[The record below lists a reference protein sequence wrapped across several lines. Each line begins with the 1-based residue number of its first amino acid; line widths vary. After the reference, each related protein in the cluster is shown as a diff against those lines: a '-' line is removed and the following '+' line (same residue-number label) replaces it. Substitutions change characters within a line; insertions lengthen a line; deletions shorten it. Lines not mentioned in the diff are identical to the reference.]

1 MPGRWLT
8 CGALLATTCAISL
21 PETLPLTAQQST
33 TSTAAIEGFSDAELQ
48 KFATLLPIDGHTHIY
63 RYTPEYIALLNRLHM
78 HTLDIMVVSDNAHA
92 ERKDLVRE
100 SNDVFNLAHKSG
112 HRVFAC
118 TTFDAYRFND
128 RDFAAHAIIG
138 LNQAFAQGAIAAKVW
153 KNIGLEVKDSKG
165 NYILPDNPTLTPI
178 YRDITA
184 KHMTLIMHIADPDT
198 AWLPPNSHATDQS
211 YYVEHPE
218 WYMYKIA
225 GAPSKEQVLAARDH
239 VLRDNPNLRVVGA
252 HLGSMEA
259 DFGRI
264 AATLD
269 RYPNFAVDLTARMPY
284 IMKLPRTEAIAFFK
298 KYQDRLIYGTDD
310 TLYPDADVQEFIR
323 DAENTYARDWR
334 FLSTDATFS
343 VRGIES
349 QGLALPESI
358 LQKIYHDNAV
368 HWYPGMQ

>member
-1 MPGRWLT
+1 MPGRGLT
-8 CGALLATTCAISL
+8 YGTLLAMTCAISL
-21 PETLPLTAQQST
+21 HEALPLTVQQRAT
-33 TSTAAIEGFSDAELQ
+33 NAAAIEGFSGAELQ
-48 KFATLLPIDGHTHIY
+48 KFAALRPIDGHTHIY
-63 RYTPEYIALLNRLHM
+63 RYTPEYTALLNKLHM

-92 ERKDLVRE
+92 ERKDLAKE
-100 SNDVFNLAHKSG
+100 SHDVFNLVDKSD

-128 RDFAAHAIIG
+128 RDFVAHAIIG
-138 LNQAFAQGAIAAKVW
+138 LNQAFAQGAVAAKVW
-153 KNIGLEVKDSKG
+153 KNIGLEVRDDKG
-165 NYILPDNPTLTPI
+165 NYIMPDNPALSPI
-178 YRDITA
+178 YRDIAA
-184 KHMTLIMHIADPDT
+184 KRKTLIMHIADPDA

-211 YYVEHPE
+211 YYTEHPE

-225 GAPSKEQVLAARDH
+225 GAPSKEQVLEARDH

-264 AATLD
+264 AVTLD

-284 IMKLPRTEAIAFFK
+284 IMKLPRAEAIAFFT
-298 KYQDRLIYGTDD
+298 KYQDRIIYGTDE

-323 DAENTYARDWR
+323 DTENTYTRDWR

-343 VRGIES
+343 FRGIES
-349 QGLALPESI
+349 VGLALPESI
-358 LQKIYHDNAV
+358 LRKIYRDNAV
-368 HWYPGMQ
+368 HWYPGMR

>member
-8 CGALLATTCAISL
+8 YGALLATTCAISL

-100 SNDVFNLAHKSG
+100 SNDVFNLTHKSG

-165 NYILPDNPTLTPI
+165 NYILPDNPALTPI
-178 YRDITA
+178 YRDIAA
-184 KHMTLIMHIADPDT
+184 KHKTLIMHIADPDT

-211 YYVEHPE
+211 YYTEHPE

-225 GAPSKEQVLAARDH
+225 GAPSKEQVLEARDH

-264 AATLD
+264 AVTLD

-284 IMKLPRTEAIAFFK
+284 IMKLPRAEAIAFFT
-298 KYQDRLIYGTDD
+298 KYQDRIIYGTDE
-310 TLYPDADVQEFIR
+310 TLYPDANVQEFIH
-323 DAENTYARDWR
+323 DAENTYAHDWR

-343 VRGIES
+343 IRGIES

-358 LQKIYHDNAV
+358 LRKIYHDNAV
-368 HWYPGMQ
+368 HWYPGMR

>member
-1 MPGRWLT
+1 MRQRWIT
-8 CGALLATTCAISL
+8 CGALFAAACTISL
-21 PETLPLTAQQST
+21 HVPLPLNAQRIVKND
-33 TSTAAIEGFSDAELQ
+33 AAVKGFSDTELR
-48 KFATLLPIDGHTHIY
+48 KFAEIRPIDSHTHIY
-63 RYTPEYIALLNRLHM
+63 EYTREYIALLNKLQM

-92 ERKDLVRE
+92 ERKDLVKE
-100 SNDVFNLAHKSG
+100 SHDVFDLVHKSD

-128 RDFAAHAIIG
+128 RDFVQHAIIG
-138 LNQAFAQGAIAAKVW
+138 LNQSFDQGTLAAKVW
-153 KNIGLEVKDSKG
+153 KNIGLEVKDAKG
-165 NYILPDNPTLTPI
+165 NYVLPDNPALTPI
-178 YRDITA
+178 YRDIAA
-184 KHMTLIMHIADPDT
+184 KHKTLIMHIADPDT
-198 AWLPPNSHATDQS
+198 AWLPPNSHAADQS

-225 GAPSKEQVLAARDH
+225 GAPSKEQVLEARDH
-239 VLRDNPNLRVVGA
+239 VLRDNPDLRVVGA

-284 IMKLPRTEAIAFFK
+284 IMKLPRAEAIAFFT
-298 KYQDRLIYGTDD
+298 KYQDRIIYGTDD
-310 TLYPDADVQEFIR
+310 TLYPDANVQEFIQ

-334 FLSTDATFS
+334 FLSTDAMFS
-343 VRGIES
+343 LRDIQS
-349 QGLALPESI
+349 QGLALPESV
-358 LQKIYHDNAV
+358 LRKIYHDNAV